1 MVTDLIFISGLL
13 PWFSDGCVLTC
24 LSFPVPSSVVTSS
37 GIVKIVV
44 RQSSKEGGG
53 VPTLAVPPSPRVAPQ
68 ASPSIHHHANTNIAL
83 RSPLAHCHPGPATA
97 QYTLAPPRTPTSVTI
112 RTSAPPRIPIPA
124 PPRTPTPALL
134 QNPTPAPSQP
144 EPPRPVLKVVKGPAE
159 TSTEQK
165 GEEMNANNVLGF
177 CIYNPCIEQVNS
189 PL

>member
-165 GEEMNANNVLGF
+165 GELMNANYLKNGSVFTIPVL
-177 CIYNPCIEQVNS
+177 NK
-189 PL
+189 

>member
-53 VPTLAVPPSPRVAPQ
+53 VPTLAVPPSPRIAPQ
-68 ASPSIHHHANTNIAL
+68 ASTSMHHHANTAV
-83 RSPLAHCHPGPATA
+83 RTPAPQQTAHRHPGPTTA

-112 RTSAPPRIPIPA
+112 RTCTPAPPRIPAPA
-124 PPRTPTPALL
+124 PPRTPAPPR
-134 QNPTPAPSQP
+134 NPTSAPSQSQ
-144 EPPRPVLKVVKGPAE
+144 PPRPVLKVVTGPAE

-165 GEEMNANNVLGF
+165 GELMNANYLKNGSVFTIPVL
-177 CIYNPCIEQVNS
+177 NK
-189 PL
+189 